1 MFGQCSSLEEINFN
15 NFNTSKVT
23 TMQKMFSGCANL
35 KSLDLSSFNTS
46 NVENV
51 MAIFDGCTSLEYLDI
66 SNFDTSQITNSNSM
80 FNGVNLLKYIILNN
94 AQINNEIKSQIEDK
108 IDSSTIVCQNKE
120 ILSKG
125 KKDCSIFTQS
135 DNYIIV
141 KYGTEITYGANTF
154 TNNIDSRKKILYIK
168 NKNKIIEP
176 TTEFKI
182 EANGIIEIYLP
193 KDITSL
199 AKFFSNE
206 DGNTQYI
213 TSIDLSHFNSSKVED
228 AGHMFSYCS
237 SLEEINFNNFVTSK
251 VSNMEYM
258 FYGCSNLKSLDLSS
272 FNTSN
277 VENVMAI
284 FDGCTSLEYLDISNF
299 DTSQVQANIL
309 GNIFNGVSL
318 LKYINLYN
326 AKIIDEIN
334 NKIEEIIKDSTIICH
349 KDNFNIDTNL
359 PYIKA
364 CCEYNDNNFNCFP
377 ENYIIIKYNNN
388 IIYENGFQI
397 KKDDFPEY
405 RKNIIFIKNEE
416 NIINPLKKLEIKS
429 DSKIEIHLDN
439 SIKSLAS
446 FFNSNYDEN
455 TKDIISIDFSHLDS
469 SLISDM
475 NFLFSGCSSLQKLDL
490 NNFIINSETS
500 IENIFS
506 GCDNLKYLDISGFN
520 INSYDILNGL
530 NKLEF
535 INI

>member
-1 MFGQCSSLEEINFN
+1 M
-15 NFNTSKVT
+15 
-23 TMQKMFSGCANL
+23 
-35 KSLDLSSFNTS
+35 
-46 NVENV
+46 
-51 MAIFDGCTSLEYLDI
+51 
-66 SNFDTSQITNSNSM
+66 
-80 FNGVNLLKYIILNN
+80 
-94 AQINNEIKSQIEDK
+94 
-108 IDSSTIVCQNKE
+108 
-120 ILSKG
+120 
-125 KKDCSIFTQS
+125 
-135 DNYIIV
+135 
-141 KYGTEITYGANTF
+141 
-154 TNNIDSRKKILYIK
+154 
-168 NKNKIIEP
+168 
-176 TTEFKI
+176 
-182 EANGIIEIYLP
+182 
-193 KDITSL
+193 
-199 AKFFSNE
+199 
-206 DGNTQYI
+206 
-213 TSIDLSHFNSSKVED
+213 
-228 AGHMFSYCS
+228 
-237 SLEEINFNNFVTSK
+237 
-251 VSNMEYM
+251 
-258 FYGCSNLKSLDLSS
+258 
-272 FNTSN
+272 
-277 VENVMAI
+277 
-284 FDGCTSLEYLDISNF
+284 EYLDISNF

-500 IENIFS
+500 MENIFS